1 LSCVADSSRPHL
13 ASYLPAL
20 YLLGTGHTC
29 SSTHAFASGF
39 LQPLHYCNRPCLQL
53 SFASVRLDMD
63 FDRYQCHNT
72 GQHHLVAGPCPAHI
86 GIGPPL
92 TGRPSHTTVRTG
104 PYTAVRPVRQN
115 RSPTGLQLP
124 FCRAFGKHDA
134 MGISATAAI
143 CPRVHNSYLPLPFTP
158 AIRQAAPFGPSAG

>member
-1 LSCVADSSRPHL
+1 MHACRP
-13 ASYLPAL
+13 
-20 YLLGTGHTC
+20 
-29 SSTHAFASGF
+29 
-39 LQPLHYCNRPCLQL
+39 
-53 SFASVRLDMD
+53 
-63 FDRYQCHNT
+63 
-72 GQHHLVAGPCPAHI
+72 I

-115 RSPTGLQLP
+115 RSHTGLQLP
-124 FCRAFGKHDA
+124 FWRAFGKHDA

-158 AIRQAAPFGPSAG
+158 AIRQAAQFGPFGGVSPPNFGSFPIPLVPAWRDFPRLICPLLTPAYTISAPCGLLTRWSVYLRILSFVFLS